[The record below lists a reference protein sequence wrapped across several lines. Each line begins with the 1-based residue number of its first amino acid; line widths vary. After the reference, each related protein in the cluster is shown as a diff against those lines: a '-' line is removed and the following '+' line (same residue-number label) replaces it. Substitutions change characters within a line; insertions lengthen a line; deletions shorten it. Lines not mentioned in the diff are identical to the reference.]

1 MDKKVGKKEILL
13 LLIIFAAALIG
24 YFVFQKLQSTPG
36 AQVKV
41 TVDGTVY
48 GTYDL
53 YTTKQRRFKLKMR
66 KVL

>member
-13 LLIIFAAALIG
+13 LLIIFTAAVIG

-53 YTTKQRRFKLKMR
+53 YTTG
-66 KVL
+66 

>member
-13 LLIIFAAALIG
+13 LLIIFAAAVIG

-48 GTYDL
+48 NDL
-53 YTTKQRRFKLKMR
+53 WIKPRCIVFPLGC
-66 KVL
+66 VELS